1 MKPSYGLTDEEIVR
15 MLREGNSSAEADM
28 QARKLR
34 EEQVEAK
41 RLLES
46 TASAL
51 TQDGDL
57 LSPEEQSEIDR
68 LARAV
73 GSAINGTDADVIHK
87 AVEALSKG
95 TEALLSAVWIA
106 PFALHWPAAASMT
119 LFDEKP
125 SGS

>member
-1 MKPSYGLTDEEIVR
+1 
-15 MLREGNSSAEADM
+15 M

-73 GSAINGTDADVIHK
+73 GSAINGTDADMIHK
-87 AVEALSKG
+87 AVEALSRALKL
-95 TEALLSAVWIA
+95 LLSAVWIA
-106 PFALHWPAAASMT
+106 PFAQHWPAAASMT
-119 LFDEKP
+119 RCLMKSPPVPDI
-125 SGS
+125 SN